1 MDKLDTFV
9 SELLTAKNMPDT
21 LEAHGELL
29 EKLND
34 RIDRAILE
42 ALPGDDFDKLEEA
55 INSGAATED
64 EIKGILE
71 NANINAEEIT
81 TKVLENFRD
90 EFLKEEE

>member
-9 SELLTAKNMPDT
+9 SELLTAKNMPDSP
-21 LEAHGELL
+21 EAHGELL

-42 ALPGDDFDKLEEA
+42 SLPGDDFDRLEAA
-55 INSGAATED
+55 INGGAATED
-64 EIKGILE
+64 GLKEILDK
-71 NANINAEEIT
+71 ADINTEAIMT
-81 TKVLENFRD
+81 TVLENFRD